1 MTTSEAEWTVL
12 RPSRVATRTGALRL
26 LVVSLALCGLTAC
39 EYRRDVTAQVTGP
52 ATLRVGEVARLAVTL
67 TFSDGTSNLLQPSQI
82 ASIVLES
89 SNTSVLTVSA
99 AGEVR
104 GIAPGTATV
113 TATPSVTTTGTGKR
127 TAGTIAITV
136 VP

>member
-1 MTTSEAEWTVL
+1 MYS
-12 RPSRVATRTGALRL
+12 
-26 LVVSLALCGLTAC
+26 
-39 EYRRDVTAQVTGP
+39 RDVTAQVTGP
-52 ATLRVGEVARLAVTL
+52 ATVHVGEVIQLAVTL
-67 TFSDGTSNLLQPSQI
+67 TFSDGTSNPLQPSEI
-82 ASIVLES
+82 SAVIFDS
-89 SNTSVLTVSA
+89 SNTSVLTVSE

-113 TATPSVTTTGTGKR
+113 TATPSVTSTGTGKR

>member
-1 MTTSEAEWTVL
+1 MRGV
-12 RPSRVATRTGALRL
+12 VALTFI
-26 LVVSLALCGLTAC
+26 SLMACG
-39 EYRRDVTAQVTGP
+39 EYSRDVTAQVTGP
-52 ATLRVGEVARLAVTL
+52 ASVRVGEVIQLAVTL

-82 ASIVLES
+82 SGVVFES
-89 SNTSVLTVSA
+89 SNTSVLTVSM

-113 TATPSVTTTGTGKR
+113 TATPSVTSTGTGKR
-127 TAGTIAITV
+127 TAGTIVITV

>member
-1 MTTSEAEWTVL
+1 
-12 RPSRVATRTGALRL
+12 
-26 LVVSLALCGLTAC
+26 
-39 EYRRDVTAQVTGP
+39 
-52 ATLRVGEVARLAVTL
+52 VTL
-67 TFSDGTSNLLQPSQI
+67 TFSDGTSNPLQPSQFAAVVI
-82 ASIVLES
+82 FDS
-89 SNTSVLTVSA
+89 SNTSVLTVSE

-113 TATPSVTTTGTGKR
+113 TATPSVTSTGSGQR

>member
-1 MTTSEAEWTVL
+1 M
-12 RPSRVATRTGALRL
+12 RTGSRTPTPQPRRKGT
-26 LVVSLALCGLTAC
+26 LVVALAFISLMACG
-39 EYRRDVTAQVTGP
+39 EYSRDVTAHVTGP
-52 ATLRVGEVARLAVTL
+52 ATVRVGEVIQLAVTL
-67 TFSDGTSNLLQPSQI
+67 MFSDGTSNPLQPSQI
-82 ASIVLES
+82 SEVTFDS
-89 SNTSVLTVSA
+89 SNTSVLTVSE

-113 TATPSVTTTGTGKR
+113 TATPSVTSTGTGKR